1 MSFKHYTLTFDVKAA
16 GLTDISMEE
25 PVAQVAMRHE
35 LLDQPDE
42 MIQRR
47 GRGTMFRGW
56 ARQASRDLI
65 FPESGDPGKFSFEF
79 ET

>member
-1 MSFKHYTLTFDVKAA
+1 
-16 GLTDISMEE
+16 
-25 PVAQVAMRHE
+25 MRHE

-47 GRGTMFRGW
+47 GRGAMFRGR
-56 ARQASRDLI
+56 ARQASSDLI